1 MIGAAALVVS
11 IIFGVQQCSNSG
23 SSTGAVS
30 STTVPP
36 TSDTPN
42 VTGAATPASTTAQVD
57 EEAPLPFSAG
67 TFRDSQPWSGSKDLD
82 KNPWDSGVWPSDI
95 NYLSV
100 GQDYIGG
107 VQLALLADGVSATYR
122 TCRSQTYS
130 RTQVK
135 WTEMKPGSELCIRVK
150 DPKNPDKTRVGQLT
164 IGSFTISSKGVTDV
178 SFTGQIWEPT
188 R

>member
-23 SSTGAVS
+23 SSTGAGS
-30 STTVPP
+30 STSVPP
-36 TSDTPN
+36 TSDIPS
-42 VTGAATPASTTAQVD
+42 VTATVTTASATAQPD
-57 EEAPLPFSAG
+57 EESPLPFSAG
-67 TFRDSQPWSGSKDLD
+67 TFRDPQPWSGSKDLD
-82 KNPWDSGVWPSDI
+82 RNPWDLGIWPNDI

-107 VQLALLADGVSATYR
+107 VQMALLADGVSATYR
-122 TCRSQTYS
+122 ICRSQTYS

-135 WTEMKPGSELCIRVK
+135 WSEMKPGSELCIRVK
-150 DPKNPDKTRVGQLT
+150 DPKNADKTRVGQLT

-178 SFTGQIWEPT
+178 SFTGQVWEPT